1 VPGHPARTVSTVG
14 AGDALMGVL
23 LGRLSL
29 AGFSPSAVAAALPE
43 AVEVAARAT
52 ERWGAV

>member
-1 VPGHPARTVSTVG
+1 MSTVG